1 MRGIGNIIVG
11 IVFIIGGLSG
21 QLVLIGT
28 NSGELL
34 AVVGGAL
41 IVLGIFRMAKG
52 GGDDAPAVHPKL
64 RVGQA
69 AVNQDA
75 TVYSDKDSRS
85 PAVSKLS
92 AGSPVEIVGVTEVN
106 DVQWVNVKLIDGQ
119 QGYLLGHAVKQ

>member
-21 QLVLIGT
+21 QLALIGT

-34 AVVGGAL
+34 AVAGAAL

-69 AVNQDA
+69 SVNQVA
-75 TVYSDKDSRS
+75 TVYSDQDSRS
-85 PAVSKLS
+85 RAVSKLG
-92 AGSPVEIVGVTEVN
+92 AGTKVEIVGVTEIN
-106 DVQWVNVKLIDGQ
+106 DVQWVNVKLLDGQ
-119 QGYLLGHAVKQ
+119 QGFVLGHAIKQ

>member
-1 MRGIGNIIVG
+1 MKGIGNIIVG

-69 AVNQDA
+69 SVTQDA

-85 PAVSKLS
+85 PAVSKLG
-92 AGSPVEIVGVTEVN
+92 AGTKVEIVGVTEIN

-119 QGYLLGHAVKQ
+119 QGFLLGHAVRQ

>member
-21 QLVLIGT
+21 QLVFIGT

-52 GGDDAPAVHPKL
+52 GGDDAPAAHPKL
-64 RVGQA
+64 RVGPA
-69 AVNQDA
+69 SVNQDT

-85 PAVSKLS
+85 PAVTKL
-92 AGSPVEIVGVTEVN
+92 GGGTKVEIVGVTEVN
-106 DVQWVNVKLIDGQ
+106 DVQWVNVKLVDGQ
-119 QGYLLGHAVKQ
+119 QGFLLGHAVKQ